1 MGKKEKKETK
11 APPSD
16 VVSYTFLSVTIVIDF
31 MFYYYNV
38 STFMKSSSIAFT

>member
-16 VVSYTFLSVTIVIDF
+16 VVSLLI
-31 MFYYYNV
+31 NV
-38 STFMKSSSIAFT
+38 VVLLYL